1 MEKDVSVTKRQ
12 LGQCARRERERSE
25 RQPKRV
31 RLQSLPVLESTPLP
45 VLESTLIASG
55 PLTVPMEID
64 RVEGETIVSGI
75 SEPIAIQSESRPIV
89 TGSSSM
95 AIMHDESNLNQSAPR
110 SRCLDYI

>member
-1 MEKDVSVTKRQ
+1 MEKDVSVSKRQ

-31 RLQSLPVLESTPLP
+31 RLQSLPVP
-45 VLESTLIASG
+45 ESTLIASRSS
-55 PLTVPMEID
+55 TVPMEIN

-75 SEPIAIQSESRPIV
+75 SEPTAIQSESRPIV

-95 AIMHDESNLNQSAPR
+95 TIIHDENNLNQSVPR
-110 SRCLDYI
+110 SRCLVYI